1 MERQFFCSAHFSK
14 AMFFFGIHA
23 MSMNLFGF
31 GNKVG
36 LLEYNHPN
44 SQHRMLVY
52 HTQYI
57 FIFIFR
63 VKQKLPCGN

>member
-1 MERQFFCSAHFSK
+1 MERQFFRGHILAQPSFS
-14 AMFFFGIHA
+14 GIDA

-57 FIFIFR
+57 HIYFPGKTK
-63 VKQKLPCGN
+63 VAL